1 MFDLKPI
8 SLVLGFLI
16 CATGCFLSIP
26 LITEIIYGT
35 DQWQVYAVPFIIY
48 LIIGGS
54 LIIINKD
61 TEMKLNLKGAFFL
74 TGLSW
79 VVMAFICA
87 VPLMYAKTNLSFF
100 DAFFESMSGIT
111 TTGSTV
117 ISNLDNQP
125 KGILIWRSLL
135 QWLGGI
141 GIIVLAISVLPFLKV
156 GGMQLFHMEGD
167 DPYEKFLP
175 RISAVVSKIF
185 IIYLALTLI
194 CVFSYY
200 LCGMSFF
207 DALTHSFSTISTGGF
222 STHDDSFA
230 FFQNNNIL
238 LVSIIFMLIGSFPF
252 IILAQ
257 ISIKNPLI
265 LLKDQQVRLF
275 ISIII
280 ALIFSLYF
288 LVGDQ
293 ISSSISQ
300 KFITISFNSIS
311 IITGT
316 GFISDNFENW
326 GNYSSILFLFIMFIG
341 GCAGSTTGGLKI
353 FRFQILF
360 LSVKNHIR
368 KLIKPHGV
376 FVSKFNDKAIPDS
389 TFDSVTSFFFVYILG
404 FILIA
409 FLLSFSGLDLVTCL
423 SAAATSISNVG
434 PGLGEMIGP
443 EGNFALLSDYSKI
456 ILSLGMLFGRLEI
469 LTLLILLSPFY
480 WKN

>member
-1 MFDLKPI
+1 MFDFKPI

-16 CATGCFLSIP
+16 CATGFFLTVP
-26 LITEIIYGT
+26 LITEIIYKT
-35 DQWQVYAVPFIIY
+35 DQWQIYAIPLIIY

-54 LIIINKD
+54 LIIMNKD

-74 TGLSW
+74 TGFCW
-79 VVMAFICA
+79 VVMALICTI
-87 VPLMYAKTNLSFF
+87 PFMYAKTNLNFF

-111 TTGSTV
+111 TTGSTT
-117 ISNLDNQP
+117 INNLEIQP
-125 KGILIWRSLL
+125 KGILIWRALL

-175 RISAVVSKIF
+175 RISLVVKKIF
-185 IIYLALTLI
+185 LIYLGLTFI
-194 CVFSYY
+194 CFISYY
-200 LCGMSFF
+200 FCGMSIF
-207 DALTHSFSTISTGGF
+207 DSLAHSFSTISTGGF
-222 STHDDSFA
+222 STHSNSFA
-230 FFQNNNIL
+230 FFKNDKIL
-238 LVSIIFMLIGSFPF
+238 LVTIIFMLIGSFPF

-257 ISIKNPLI
+257 VSFKKPFI
-265 LLKDQQVRLF
+265 LFQDQQIKLF
-275 ISIII
+275 IIII
-280 ALIFSLYF
+280 VCLITSLYL

-293 ISSSISQ
+293 IGNSIYQ
-300 KFITISFNSIS
+300 KLIIISFNSIS

-316 GFISDNFENW
+316 GFVSDNFEKW
-326 GNYSSILFLFIMFIG
+326 GNYSSILFLFVMFIG

-360 LSVKNHIR
+360 LSVKNHLK

-376 FVSKFNDKAIPDS
+376 FASKFNGNNVSEA

-404 FILIA
+404 FIIIA

-443 EGNFALLSDYSKI
+443 EGNFSQLSSYSKV
-456 ILSLGMLFGRLEI
+456 ILALGMLFGRLEI

>member
-1 MFDLKPI
+1 MFDFKPI

-26 LITEIIYGT
+26 LITEIIYKT
-35 DQWQVYAVPFIIY
+35 DQWQIYAIPLIIY

-74 TGLSW
+74 TGLCW
-79 VVMAFICA
+79 VVMAIICT
-87 VPLMYAKTNLSFF
+87 VPFMYAKTNLNFF

-111 TTGSTV
+111 TTGSTT
-117 ISNLDNQP
+117 IINLESQP
-125 KGILIWRSLL
+125 KGILIWRAIL

-175 RISAVVSKIF
+175 RISLVIKKIF
-185 IIYLALTLI
+185 FIYIILTII
-194 CVFSYY
+194 CFISYY
-200 LCGMSFF
+200 YFGMSVF
-207 DALTHSFSTISTGGF
+207 DSITHSFSTISTGGF
-222 STHDDSFA
+222 STHDNSFA
-230 FFQNNNIL
+230 YFQDNRIL
-238 LVSIIFMLIGSFPF
+238 LISMLFMLIGSFPF

-257 ISIKNPLI
+257 ISLKKPLI
-265 LLKDQQVRLF
+265 LFQDQQVRLF
-275 ISIII
+275 IMIII
-280 ALIFSLYF
+280 SLIASLYL

-300 KFITISFNSIS
+300 KIITISFNSIS

-316 GFISDNFENW
+316 GFVSDNFEQW

-360 LSVKNHIR
+360 LSVKNHIK
-368 KLIKPHGV
+368 KLVKPHGV
-376 FVSKFNDKAIPDS
+376 FASKFNGNTIPES
-389 TFDSVTSFFFVYILG
+389 TFDSVTSFFFVYVLG
-404 FILIA
+404 FIVIA

-434 PGLGEMIGP
+434 PGLGEIIGP
-443 EGNFALLSDYSKI
+443 EGNFSQLTSYSKV
-456 ILSLGMLFGRLEI
+456 ILALGMLFGRLEI

>member
-222 STHDDSFA
+222 STHDESFA

-238 LVSIIFMLIGSFPF
+238 LVSILFMLIGSFPF

>member
-222 STHDDSFA
+222 STHDESFA